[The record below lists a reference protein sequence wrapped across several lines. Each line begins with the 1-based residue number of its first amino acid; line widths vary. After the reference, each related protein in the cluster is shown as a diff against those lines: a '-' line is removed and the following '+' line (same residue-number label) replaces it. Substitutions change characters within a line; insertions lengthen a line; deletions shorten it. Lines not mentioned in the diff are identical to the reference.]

1 MALAELPAGQ
11 GGRVA
16 PLFASFRLHRAH
28 WGSVLAGANPGRIFV
43 DDARS
48 PRLALVWP
56 GDGFQYLAADG
67 QPGPALAELSALL
80 AREAK
85 GACLELVVDD
95 PRLEAGLPAL
105 FGGLSHFSVPRLLF
119 RLPPGWKARVPGGV
133 DEAASGSAARGAGAP
148 GSGASGP
155 HAPSRVLR
163 ERGPSSISVVLELD
177 GRQAGRCRAW
187 TWEGE
192 AEADIFVE
200 EESRGRGLGALLGRE
215 FLRCCRDEGL
225 EPVWSCWED
234 REESRRLALA
244 LGFELDRAFLVHI
257 HDEVP

>member
-1 MALAELPAGQ
+1 MPLVELPPGEGA
-11 GGRVA
+11 RAA

-28 WGSVLAGANPGRIFV
+28 LGSVLAGANPGRVFV
-43 DDARS
+43 DEARS

-56 GDGFQYLAADG
+56 GDGFQYLAAEG
-67 QPGPALAELSALL
+67 EPGPALAELSSLL

-95 PRLEAGLPAL
+95 PRLEARLPAI
-105 FGGLSHFSVPRLLF
+105 FGGLSYFSVPRLLF
-119 RLPPGWKARVPGGV
+119 RLPPGWKASGPGGG
-133 DEAASGSAARGAGAP
+133 DEAASGAAARGADAAL
-148 GSGASGP
+148 SGASGP
-155 HAPSRVLR
+155 GAPARLFR
-163 ERGPSSISVVLELD
+163 ERGPSSIAVVLELG
-177 GRQAGRCRAW
+177 GRMAGRCRAW

-200 EESRGRGLGALLGRE
+200 EESRGHGLGALLGRE
-215 FLRCCRDEGL
+215 FLRYCRDEGL